1 MKLNE
6 LIKRLSNLKDAYGDS
21 DIVIDINCYFKDNCY
36 TEFLN
41 GHLLNIDEIGI
52 TSGWKEENGEYFE
65 VVTLS

>member
-6 LIKRLSNLKDAYGDS
+6 LIKRLNNLKDAYGDS
-21 DIVIDINCYFKDNCY
+21 GIVIDINCYFKDNCY
-36 TEFLN
+36 AEFLN
-41 GHLLNIDEIGI
+41 GHLLNIGEIGI